1 MPLSIFCCFHS
12 VPANVTRIF
21 IENEPGGDK
30 VVLKCVATGVPRPS
44 ITWQKAGEDVK
55 PDGEST
61 GHGNYTSQLTIGSK
75 DNVEKYSCTVMNE
88 YSDRPQRRS
97 FAAPK
102 KVSVQDTK
110 STRES
115 IRIILCLV
123 S

>member
-1 MPLSIFCCFHS
+1 M
-12 VPANVTRIF
+12 PANVTRIF

-30 VVLKCVATGVPRPS
+30 VVLKCVATGVPRPN
-44 ITWQKAGEDVK
+44 ITWQKAGEAQDVK
-55 PDGEST
+55 PDGEPT

-75 DNVEKYSCTVMNE
+75 DDVEKYSCTVTNE
-88 YSDRPQRRS
+88 YSDRPQQRS

-102 KVSVQDTK
+102 TVSVQNTK